1 MPNSANRV
9 TPLIGRIL
17 LSVLFLTSAFFKFT
31 AYSHMVAY
39 ATAKGVPMAG
49 VGVAIAAAIELLGG
63 LAILAGFQARVVG
76 WLLFLYL
83 IPTTL
88 FFHNFWAVP
97 AAEQQNTMIHF
108 LKNLGIMGGLLLLA
122 ANGAGAYSMD
132 ASRKQCV
139 RVRLSHAWA

>member
-1 MPNSANRV
+1 MSNSTGSI

-17 LSVLFLTSAFFKFT
+17 LSVIFLTSAFFKIT
-31 AYSHMVAY
+31 AYSNMVAY

-49 VGVAIAAAIELLGG
+49 VGVAVAAAFEVLGG
-63 LAILAGFQARVVG
+63 LAILAGFQARIVG

-83 IPTTL
+83 ISTTF
-88 FFHNFWAVP
+88 FFHNFWGVP

-122 ANGAGAYSMD
+122 GNGAGGYSVD
-132 ASRKQCV
+132 ASRKNP
-139 RVRLSHAWA
+139 A

>member
-1 MPNSANRV
+1 MSNSTNSI
-9 TPLIGRIL
+9 TPLMGRIL
-17 LSVLFLTSAFFKFT
+17 LSVIFLTSALFKITF
-31 AYSHMVAY
+31 YSHMVAY

-49 VGVAIAAAIELLGG
+49 VGVAVAGVIEVLGG
-63 LAILAGFQARVVG
+63 LAILAGFQARIVG

-88 FFHNFWAVP
+88 FFHNFWGVA

-122 ANGAGAYSMD
+122 ANGAGAYSVD
-132 ASRKQCV
+132 AS
-139 RVRLSHAWA
+139 